1 MASDPNKLWQLGSR
15 ISVTFQIVW
24 SLATINSDAASAA
37 AAAAAA
43 AAAVTAA
50 ATVIA
55 AAASAY
61 TAASV
66 LASAW
71 FLNNIKTIWQ
81 S

>member
-37 AAAAAA
+37 AAAAASA
-43 AAAVTAA
+43 AATAA

-66 LASAW
+66 FCFCMISE
-71 FLNNIKTIWQ
+71 
-81 S
+81 

>member
-43 AAAVTAA
+43 ATAA